1 MPLIPQNQRS
11 CRTMALTLAIRR
23 RSGGASCEAPSF
35 RPHPRSDEQP
45 HTSYADPERR
55 RRSRRSAVRN
65 AYDPGMLKRLHNM
78 PDGVVGFRIDGDVE
92 QEDYTQVV
100 VPALKAAVDSGRG
113 LRTLYLIE
121 DLDDIEDAALWEDTK
136 LGYDLVVQHRGDWKR
151 TAIVTDIDWMAR
163 ASRLFL
169 WLFPGEARLFRVND
183 LQQAKAWVA
192 G

>member
-1 MPLIPQNQRS
+1 MSRPTEPDLILVSMPVRD
-11 CRTMALTLAIRR
+11 
-23 RSGGASCEAPSF
+23 
-35 RPHPRSDEQP
+35 RPN
-45 HTSYADPERR
+45 TTKLR
-55 RRSRRSAVRN
+55 RRSRRSAMRN

-100 VPALKAAVDSGRG
+100 VPALKAAVDSGQG

-163 ASRLFL
+163 ASRFFL
-169 WLFPGEARLFRVND
+169 WLFPGEARLFRVDD